1 MKQDASI
8 LGLPQDVLRA
18 KEVRMALSGSG
29 TVTVDGMVV
38 PVSGTPRSYQL
49 VSTRDI
55 RAGSLTAT
63 VSAGVQAYSFTFG

>member
-1 MKQDASI
+1 VKQDASI

-29 TVTVDGMVV
+29 TVTVDGT
-38 PVSGTPRSYQL
+38 VSGTPRSYQL